1 MYALVSRA
9 SDPTPAV
16 EEVESP
22 VLGPADVR
30 VHVAAAG
37 FTSFDAFVAGDHAT
51 LGLPDVIGL
60 GFDFSGTVLEVGPDV
75 TGLKPGDLVAG
86 MHADPAA
93 PSRAHASEVVVPAD
107 AVAPVPD
114 GLALEEAASVV
125 LSALA
130 ARQALDL
137 LGPERGRLL
146 VTGAAGSVGGWAVA
160 LAKRDGWAVD
170 ALVRPGS
177 EEIARSAGASTVL
190 TELPGPT
197 YDAVLDAAAL
207 QEAAI
212 AAVRDAGRFVG
223 TKPGRDVPSERGI
236 AVSTVLTQPDGAS
249 LGELLPLA
257 ATGEAPVRIAARRPL
272 TEAAKAYAEAM
283 AAPGSAGRWLLVP

>member
-22 VLGPADVR
+22 ALGPADVR
-30 VHVAAAG
+30 VRVAAAG
-37 FTSFDAFVAGDHAT
+37 FTLFDAFVAGDHAT

-60 GFDFSGTVLEVGPDV
+60 GFDFSGTVLDVGPEV
-75 TGLKPGDLVAG
+75 TGLKPGDRVAG
-86 MHADPAA
+86 MHADVTA
-93 PSRAHASEVVVPAD
+93 PSRAHASEVVVPAR
-107 AVAPVPD
+107 AVALVPD
-114 GLALEEAASVV
+114 GLAAEEAASVV
-125 LSALA
+125 LSALT

-137 LGPERGRLL
+137 LGPQRGRLL

-160 LAKRDGWAVD
+160 LAARDGWAVD
-170 ALVRPGS
+170 ALVRPGA
-177 EEIARSAGASTVL
+177 EEAARSAGASAVL
-190 TELPGPT
+190 TEPPGPT

-212 AAVRDAGRFVG
+212 GAVRDGGRFVG
-223 TKPGRDVPSERGI
+223 VKPGRDVPAERGI
-236 AVSTVLTQPDGAS
+236 AVRVVLTQPDGAS

-257 ATGEAPVRIAARRPL
+257 ATGGAPVRIAARRPL
-272 TEAAKAYAEAM
+272 AEAGTAYAEAM